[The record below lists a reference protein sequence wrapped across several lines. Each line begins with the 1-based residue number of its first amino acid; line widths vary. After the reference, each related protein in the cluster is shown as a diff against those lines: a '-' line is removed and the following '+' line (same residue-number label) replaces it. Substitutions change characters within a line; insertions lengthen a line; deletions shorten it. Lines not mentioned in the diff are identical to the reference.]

1 MWTRSTF
8 PANSSSND
16 GNRYFLSPQIN
27 WFRQWVGRP
36 LAKRSWLRSRSAA
49 DSLTVST
56 VWKGRGNPRR
66 GHLAALVVV
75 LAVPDEFGHANEISQ
90 GESLQSG
97 GRSKRVQPTRYRV
110 AGVMKVSLRWSREG
124 EGRPRTSLRL

>member
-1 MWTRSTF
+1 MYLSTRCCARGTLEL
-8 PANSSSND
+8 PAASEEILVAVAIGGGLVD
-16 GNRYFLSPQIN
+16 RLHGLEGQ
-27 WFRQWVGRP
+27 
-36 LAKRSWLRSRSAA
+36 
-49 DSLTVST
+49 
-56 VWKGRGNPRR
+56 GNPRR

-75 LAVPDEFGHANEISQ
+75 LAVPDEFGHGNEISQ

-97 GRSKRVQPTRYRV
+97 GRSKGVQPTRYRV